1 MRPDIIKLKIVYEKF
16 KYSEYFYNLNKSKKR
31 DNNYK
36 NFVEKMQRNMFLKK
50 YINENIDKIK
60 IITNYKE
67 KNISEEN
74 L

>member
-1 MRPDIIKLKIVYEKF
+1 
-16 KYSEYFYNLNKSKKR
+16 
-31 DNNYK
+31 
-36 NFVEKMQRNMFLKK
+36 MFLKK